1 MPPPKKQG
9 RPKHRL
15 RLSPGEPAAI
25 RVDTLAAQLPPGAWQ
40 RWAIIEGSRG
50 PLVAAFAVVRAV
62 AVRERLPGPEVWV
75 VLRRQLQE
83 RPELKVYLPSAPV
96 DTGAET
102 LVWLTGMRWTIESAI
117 LECKSELGFD
127 HYEVRGW
134 TGWHHHPTMTLLTH
148 HFLVRLRCELGH
160 RAAAFTPPQARLLLQ
175 VSLPRRALDAA
186 TALSLVR
193 YAQHRNHATHRA
205 HQRRL
210 LRLLESS

>member
-134 TGWHHHPTMTLLTH
+134 TGWHHHPTMTLLVLTG
-148 HFLVRLRCELGH
+148 RGRE
-160 RAAAFTPPQARLLLQ
+160 
-175 VSLPRRALDAA
+175 ALDAVRA
-186 TALSLVR
+186 GEGERPIAVVADLFAAVPLIAALVGDARAGSLGA
-193 YAQHRNHATHRA
+193 AQGRGEPTGDPGICAGDLA
-205 HQRRL
+205 
-210 LRLLESS
+210 